1 MAQNSPSGRFTPK
14 GGINA
19 AKAVAKNAAGKA
31 ADGAEKAGEK
41 VPSYAATGR
50 YTPPKSPSASGPGM
64 ELTKPWVP
72 WLMGI
77 FLILGLLVIVL
88 NYIDQILPSAPSNWY
103 LLGGLVSITLGF
115 MTATQLK

>member
-14 GGINA
+14 GSINA
-19 AKAVAKNAAGKA
+19 AKVAAKEAAKKA
-31 ADGAEKAGEK
+31 GDGAEDKAPG
-41 VPSYAATGR
+41 YAATGR
-50 YTPPKSPSASGPGM
+50 YTPPKPAASVVAAM
-64 ELTKPWVP
+64 EETKPWVP
-72 WLMGI
+72 WLMGL
-77 FLILGLLVIVL
+77 FLILGLLIIVL

>member
-19 AKAVAKNAAGKA
+19 AKVAAKEAAKKAVE
-31 ADGAEKAGEK
+31 GAEEKA
-41 VPSYAATGR
+41 PSYSATGR
-50 YTPPKSPSASGPGM
+50 YTPPKPSSSAIAAM
-64 ELTKPWVP
+64 EETKPWVP

-77 FLILGLLVIVL
+77 FLILGLLIIVL

>member
-1 MAQNSPSGRFTPK
+1 MATNSSSGRFTPK

-19 AKAVAKNAAGKA
+19 AKVAAKDAAKKA
-31 ADGAEKAGEK
+31 ADGAGEKAPG
-41 VPSYAATGR
+41 YAATGR
-50 YTPPKSPSASGPGM
+50 YTPPKPSSAAFAAM
-64 ELTKPWVP
+64 QETKPWVP

-88 NYIDQILPSAPSNWY
+88 NYIDQLLPGAPSNWY

>member
-19 AKAVAKNAAGKA
+19 AKAVAKDVASKA
-31 ADGAEKAGEK
+31 VEGAEKAPG
-41 VPSYAATGR
+41 YAATGR
-50 YTPPKSPSASGPGM
+50 YTPPKPSAAATAAM
-64 ELTKPWVP
+64 EETRPWVP

-103 LLGGLVSITLGF
+103 LLGGLISITLGF